1 MPVPLALR
9 CEIEEVLHAYAAVLD
24 AVDLEQWP
32 EFFTETCFYQVIP
45 RDNYERGLPLALIR
59 CESKGMLKD
68 RVMAIRDTMMYE
80 PRYLRHLLSGI
91 RVTSYDADEMAIEAN
106 YAVFET
112 LLDAP
117 TQVFNV
123 GRYLGRLV
131 RQGEHLKFAELHCI
145 FDSLLVPNSLIY
157 PI

>member
-1 MPVPLALR
+1 MSLPLALR
-9 CEIEEVLHAYAAVLD
+9 FEIEDVLHAYVAVLD
-24 AVDLEQWP
+24 AANLEKWP
-32 EFFTETCFYQVIP
+32 EFFTEECFYEVIP

-68 RVMAIRDTMMYE
+68 RVAAIRDTMMYE
-80 PRYLRHLLSGI
+80 PRYLRHLVSSI
-91 RVTSYDADEMAIEAN
+91 RVTAPSEHEIALEAN
-106 YAVFET
+106 YAVFAT
-112 LLDAP
+112 LVDAP

-131 RQGEHLKFAELHCI
+131 RQGEQLKFAELHCI

>member
-1 MPVPLALR
+1 MSLPLALR
-9 CEIEEVLHAYAAVLD
+9 FEIEDLMQEYAAILD
-24 AVDLEQWP
+24 AMDLEKWP
-32 EFFTETCFYQVIP
+32 ELFTEECFYQVIP

-59 CESKGMLKD
+59 CESRGMLQD
-68 RVMAIRDTMMYE
+68 RVVAIRSTMMYA
-80 PRYLRHLLSGI
+80 PRYLRHVISGV
-91 RVTSYDADEMAIEAN
+91 RVLGHNDHGIAMEAN

-112 LLDAP
+112 LVDAA

-131 RQGEHLKFAELHCI
+131 HEGERLKFAELHCI

>member
-1 MPVPLALR
+1 MSLPLALR
-9 CEIEEVLHAYAAVLD
+9 FEIEDVLQEYAAVLD
-24 AVDLEQWP
+24 AMDLEKWP
-32 EFFTETCFYQVIP
+32 ELFTEECFYAVIP

-59 CESKGMLKD
+59 CESKGMLQD
-68 RVMAIRDTMMYE
+68 RVMAIRSTMMYE
-80 PRYLRHLLSGI
+80 PRYLRHVISGV
-91 RVTSYDADEMAIEAN
+91 RVLAHNDHGVSIEAN

-112 LLDAP
+112 LVDAP

-131 RQGEHLKFAELHCI
+131 REGERLKFAELHCI
-145 FDSLLVPNSLIY
+145 FDSLLVRNSLIY